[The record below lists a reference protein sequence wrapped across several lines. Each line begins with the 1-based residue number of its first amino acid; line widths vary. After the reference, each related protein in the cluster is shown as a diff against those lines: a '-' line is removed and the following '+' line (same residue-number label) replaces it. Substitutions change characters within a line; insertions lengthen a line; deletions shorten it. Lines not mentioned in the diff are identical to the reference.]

1 MAMVKNLR
9 MAVDIG
15 GTFVD
20 ALVFNFDDGTLE
32 TKKVSTTPKAPHVSV
47 LDSVTQLVDSS
58 ETVGEF
64 IHGTTLGLNAILER
78 KGAVVGIIANE
89 GFRDIF
95 ELARGNL
102 PFTQMYEFD
111 YEQPKNIVPRFQT
124 VGVRC
129 RINNKGE
136 VVQDLDV
143 DQLKEKLIYLA
154 EEIHVDAIAVSFLH
168 SYANSIHEI
177 QARDFIAQLYPKI
190 PVSVGSEIA
199 REYREYERTST
210 AVLDG
215 YIKPVLGQYLLDL
228 QSGLQEQDFQGA
240 FHVMRSGGGAM
251 TVEQAKDA
259 PLLTVLSG
267 PAGGVVGTQF
277 IANETGRK
285 NLISLDI
292 GGTSLDT
299 CVFTKGRPSEV
310 YEADIDHMPVL
321 IPIFDIRTIG
331 AGGGSIAWLDQDLL
345 KVGPQSAGA
354 DPGPACYD
362 RGGINPTVTDA
373 ALVLGYLRP
382 EWFLN
387 GEMHI
392 DQSLA
397 EKALQETICKPLK
410 MSVSEAASSIFR
422 IMVSKTVAAVREIT
436 VERGLDPR
444 EFSLVGFGGAGP
456 MFAPMIAMELDIPE
470 VLIPPVPALF
480 SAWGM
485 LTSDLEYQNSKTIL
499 LPLNGD
505 TLAEVQK
512 YADEIASDAENV
524 MLAQVQDTIP
534 ILVKKYLSLRYQGQ
548 EHTLDVEYSEG
559 SSIETIETSFN
570 KIHSDR
576 YGHQFEEKLEVVA
589 VRSRIIGEVSKP
601 DLSKFIK
608 HDSSHDTS
616 LTTKLYD
623 FSAGDFLEAPVV
635 NRESLV
641 PDQVVEGPLV
651 IKENTSITVIH
662 GKQVAVS
669 DELGLLTIR
678 RKK

>member
-1 MAMVKNLR
+1 MAKNLR

-20 ALVFNFDDGTLE
+20 ALVFNFDDGALE
-32 TKKVSTTPKAPHVSV
+32 IKKVSTTPKAPHLGV
-47 LDSVTQLVDSS
+47 LDGVRKLVDSADS
-58 ETVGEF
+58 VGEF

-78 KGAVVGIIANE
+78 KGAAVGIIANE

-102 PFTQMYEFD
+102 PFAQMYEFD
-111 YEQPKNIVPRFQT
+111 YEQPKKIVPRFQT
-124 VGVRC
+124 VGVEG

-136 VVQDLDV
+136 VIIPLNL
-143 DQLKEKLIYLA
+143 DQLKAKVAYLV
-154 EEIHVDAIAVSFLH
+154 EEIKVDAIAISFLH
-168 SYANSIHEI
+168 SYANSSHEI
-177 QARDFIAQLYPKI
+177 EARDFISKLHPEI

-228 QSGLQEQDFQGA
+228 QGGLEKDEFKGA

-251 TVEQAKDA
+251 TVKQAKDA

-267 PAGGVVGTQF
+267 PAGGVVGTQY

-354 DPGPACYD
+354 DPGPACYE
-362 RGGINPTVTDA
+362 RGGTEPTVTDA
-373 ALVLGYLRP
+373 ALILGYLRP

-392 DQSLA
+392 NQSLA
-397 EKALQETICKPLK
+397 EKALQEKICGPLK
-410 MSVSEAASSIFR
+410 MSVEEAASSIFR
-422 IMVSKTVAAVREIT
+422 IMVSKNVAAVREIT

-444 EFSLVGFGGAGP
+444 EFSLVGFGGGGP
-456 MFAPMIAMELDIPE
+456 MFAPMIALELDIPE
-470 VLIPPVPALF
+470 VVIPPVPALF

-499 LPLNGD
+499 LPLNKN
-505 TLAEVQK
+505 TLPDIQSQIN
-512 YADEIASDAENV
+512 EIATDAQNI
-524 MLAQVQDTIP
+524 MLEQVEGRIP
-534 ILVKKYLSLRYQGQ
+534 VSVRKYLSLRYQGQ
-548 EHTLDVEYSEG
+548 EHTLDVEITEDSP
-559 SSIETIETSFN
+559 IEIIEDSFN
-570 KIHSDR
+570 KIHSER
-576 YGHQFEEKLEVVA
+576 YGHKFDEKMEVVS
-589 VRSRIIGEVSKP
+589 VRSRIIGEVRKPELSRIIKQKSSKKEVITTRFF
-601 DLSKFIK
+601 DY
-608 HDSSHDTS
+608 SSGN
-616 LTTKLYD
+616 
-623 FSAGDFLEAPVV
+623 FVEAPVV
-635 NRESLV
+635 DRESLV
-641 PDQVVEGPLV
+641 PKQTVEGPIV
-651 IKENTSITVIH
+651 IKENTAITVIH
-662 GKQVAVS
+662 GGQEAMP
-669 DELGLLTIR
+669 DELGLLTVR
-678 RKK
+678 RAK

>member
-1 MAMVKNLR
+1 MAKNLR

-20 ALVFNFDDGTLE
+20 ALVFDFDNGTLE
-32 TKKVSTTPKAPHVSV
+32 TKKVSTTPKSPHIGV
-47 LDSVTQLVDSS
+47 LDSIKQLVDSS
-58 ETVGEF
+58 DTVGEF

-78 KGAVVGIIANE
+78 KGAAVGIVTND

-102 PFTQMYEFD
+102 PFAQMYEFD
-111 YEQPKNIVPRFQT
+111 YEQPENIVPRFQT

-136 VVQDLDV
+136 VVEPLDL
-143 DQLKEKLIYLA
+143 DQLKEKLKYLVD
-154 EEIHVDAIAVSFLH
+154 EVGVDAIAVSFLH
-168 SYANSIHEI
+168 SYANSEHEI
-177 QARDFIAQLYPKI
+177 EARDFITKLYPEI

-215 YIKPVLGQYLLDL
+215 YIKPVLGRYLLDL
-228 QSGLQEQDFQGA
+228 QGGLEQNDFQGA

-251 TVEQAKDA
+251 TVTQAKDA

-267 PAGGVVGTQF
+267 PAGGVVGTQY
-277 IANETGRK
+277 IANETGRT

-299 CVFTKGRPSEV
+299 CVFTDGRPSEV

-354 DPGPACYD
+354 APGPACYD
-362 RGGINPTVTDA
+362 RGGNNPTVTDA

-387 GEMHI
+387 GEMSI
-392 DQSLA
+392 NQSLA
-397 EKALQETICKPLK
+397 EKAIEEMICQPLK
-410 MSVSEAASSIFR
+410 MSIEEAASSIFR
-422 IMVSKTVAAVREIT
+422 IMVSKNVAAVREIT

-444 EFSLVGFGGAGP
+444 EFSLVGFGGGGP
-456 MFAPMIAMELDIPE
+456 MFAPMIALELDIPE

-499 LPLNGD
+499 LPLNQD
-505 TLAEVQK
+505 TV
-512 YADEIASDAENV
+512 EIIKQQANAIANDAEAI
-524 MLAQVQDTIP
+524 MLAQVEGRIQVV
-534 ILVKKYLSLRYQGQ
+534 VKKYLSLRYQGQ
-548 EHTLDVEYSEG
+548 EHTLDVEYLDN
-559 SSIETIETSFN
+559 SSIDTIEASFN
-570 KIHSDR
+570 KIHSER
-576 YGHQFEEKLEVVA
+576 YGHQFDEKMEVVS
-589 VRSRIIGEVSKP
+589 VRSRIIGKVKKP
-601 DLSKFIK
+601 DLSKIIK
-608 HDSSHDTS
+608 HEPSSS
-616 LTTKLYD
+616 EVLTTRLFDYSSGE
-623 FSAGDFLEAPVV
+623 FVEAPVV
-635 NRESLV
+635 NRESLI
-641 PDQVVEGPLV
+641 PDQVVGGPMV
-651 IKENTSITVIH
+651 IKENTAITVIH
-662 GKQVAVS
+662 SSQVAVS
-669 DELGLLTIR
+669 DQLGLLTVR
-678 RKK
+678 GKK

>member
-1 MAMVKNLR
+1 MAIMKNLR

-20 ALVFNFDDGTLE
+20 ALVFNFDQGTLE
-32 TKKVSTTPKAPHVSV
+32 IKKVSTTPQAPHVGV
-47 LDSVTQLVDSS
+47 LDSITQLVDSS
-58 ETVGEF
+58 KTVGEF

-78 KGAVVGIIANE
+78 KGAAVGIVANE
-89 GFRDIF
+89 GFRDVF

-129 RINNKGE
+129 RMNNKGE
-136 VVQDLDV
+136 VVQPLDLN
-143 DQLKEKLIYLA
+143 QLKEKVAYLVKQVK
-154 EEIHVDAIAVSFLH
+154 VDAIAVSFLH
-168 SYANSIHEI
+168 SYANSEHEI
-177 QARDFIAQLYPKI
+177 EARDFIAKLYPEI

-215 YIKPVLGQYLLDL
+215 YIKPVLGRYLLDL
-228 QSGLQEQDFQGA
+228 QGGLEQNDFQGA

-251 TVEQAKDA
+251 TVTQAKNA

-267 PAGGVVGTQF
+267 PAGGVVGTQY

-299 CVFTKGRPSEV
+299 CVFTEGRPSEV

-354 DPGPACYD
+354 DPGPACYG
-362 RGGINPTVTDA
+362 RGGANPTVTDA

-397 EKALQETICKPLK
+397 EKSLQEMICQPLK
-410 MSVSEAASSIFR
+410 ISVEEAASSIFR

-444 EFSLVGFGGAGP
+444 EFSLVGFGGGGP

-470 VLIPPVPALF
+470 VIIPPVPALF

-499 LPLNGD
+499 LPLNQD
-505 TLAEVQK
+505 TLVVIKQQANAIAKEAE
-512 YADEIASDAENV
+512 DI
-524 MLAQVQDTIP
+524 MLAQVENRIP
-534 ILVKKYLSLRYQGQ
+534 IVVKKYLSLRYHGQ
-548 EHTLDVEYSEG
+548 EHALDVEYIDK
-559 SSIETIETSFN
+559 SSIETIEASFN
-570 KIHSDR
+570 KIHSGR
-576 YGHQFEEKLEVVA
+576 YGHQFDEKLEVVS
-589 VRSRIIGEVSKP
+589 VRSRIIGEVRKP
-601 DLSKFIK
+601 DLSKVIK
-608 HDSSHDTS
+608 HEPSNSEV
-616 LTTKLYD
+616 LTTRLFDY
-623 FSAGDFLEAPVV
+623 SAGEFVEAAVV

-641 PDQVVEGPLV
+641 PDQVVEGPMV
-651 IKENTSITVIH
+651 IKENTAITVIH
-662 GKQVAVS
+662 GSQMAVS
-669 DELGLLTIR
+669 DHLGLLTVR
-678 RKK
+678 RSK

>member
-1 MAMVKNLR
+1 MAKNLR

-20 ALVFNFDDGTLE
+20 ALVFNFDDGALE
-32 TKKVSTTPKAPHVSV
+32 IKKVSTTPKAPHLGV
-47 LDSVTQLVDSS
+47 LDGVRKLVDSS
-58 ETVGEF
+58 DSVGEF

-78 KGAVVGIIANE
+78 KGAAVGIIANE

-102 PFTQMYEFD
+102 PFAQMYEFD
-111 YEQPKNIVPRFQT
+111 YEQPKKIVPRFQT
-124 VGVRC
+124 VGVEG

-136 VVQDLDV
+136 VIIPLNL
-143 DQLKEKLIYLA
+143 DQLKAKVAYLV
-154 EEIHVDAIAVSFLH
+154 EEIKVDAIAISFLH
-168 SYANSIHEI
+168 SYANSSHEI
-177 QARDFIAQLYPKI
+177 EARDFISKLHPEI

-228 QSGLQEQDFQGA
+228 QGGLEKDEFKGA

-251 TVEQAKDA
+251 TVKQAKDA
-259 PLLTVLSG
+259 PMLTVLSG
-267 PAGGVVGTQF
+267 PAGGVVGTQY

-354 DPGPACYD
+354 DPGPACYE
-362 RGGINPTVTDA
+362 RGGTEPTVTDA
-373 ALVLGYLRP
+373 ALILGYLRP

-392 DQSLA
+392 NQSLA
-397 EKALQETICKPLK
+397 EKALQEKICGPLK
-410 MSVSEAASSIFR
+410 MSVEEAASSIFR
-422 IMVSKTVAAVREIT
+422 IMVSKNVAAVREIT

-444 EFSLVGFGGAGP
+444 EFSLVGFGGGGP
-456 MFAPMIAMELDIPE
+456 MFAPMIALELDIPE
-470 VLIPPVPALF
+470 GGIPPVPALF

-499 LPLNGD
+499 LPLNKD
-505 TLAEVQK
+505 TLPDIQSQIN
-512 YADEIASDAENV
+512 EIATDAQNI
-524 MLAQVQDTIP
+524 MLEQVEGRIP
-534 ILVKKYLSLRYQGQ
+534 VSVRKYLSLRYQGQ
-548 EHTLDVEYSEG
+548 EHTLDVEITEDSP
-559 SSIETIETSFN
+559 IEIIEDSFN
-570 KIHSDR
+570 KIHSER
-576 YGHQFEEKLEVVA
+576 YGHKFDEKMEVVS
-589 VRSRIIGEVSKP
+589 VRSRIIGEVRKPELSRIIKQKSSKKEVITTRLF
-601 DLSKFIK
+601 DY
-608 HDSSHDTS
+608 SSGN
-616 LTTKLYD
+616 
-623 FSAGDFLEAPVV
+623 FVEAPVV
-635 NRESLV
+635 DRESLV
-641 PDQVVEGPLV
+641 PKQTVEGPIV
-651 IKENTSITVIH
+651 IKENTAITVIH
-662 GKQVAVS
+662 GGQEAMP
-669 DELGLLTIR
+669 DELGLLTVR
-678 RKK
+678 RAK

>member
-1 MAMVKNLR
+1 MAKNLR

-20 ALVFNFDDGTLE
+20 ALVFNFDDGALE
-32 TKKVSTTPKAPHVSV
+32 IKKVSTTPKAPHLGV
-47 LDSVTQLVDSS
+47 LDGVRKLVDSADS
-58 ETVGEF
+58 VGEF

-78 KGAVVGIIANE
+78 KGAAVGIIANE

-102 PFTQMYEFD
+102 PFAQMYEFD
-111 YEQPKNIVPRFQT
+111 YEQPKKIVPRFQT
-124 VGVRC
+124 VGVEG

-136 VVQDLDV
+136 VIIPLNL
-143 DQLKEKLIYLA
+143 DQLKAKVAYLV
-154 EEIHVDAIAVSFLH
+154 EEIKVDAIAISFLH
-168 SYANSIHEI
+168 SYANSSHEI
-177 QARDFIAQLYPKI
+177 EARDFISKLHPEI

-228 QSGLQEQDFQGA
+228 QGGLEKDEFKGA

-251 TVEQAKDA
+251 TVKQAKDA

-267 PAGGVVGTQF
+267 PAGGVVGTQY

-354 DPGPACYD
+354 DPGPACYE
-362 RGGINPTVTDA
+362 RGGTEPTVTDA
-373 ALVLGYLRP
+373 ALILGYLRP

-392 DQSLA
+392 NQSLA
-397 EKALQETICKPLK
+397 EKALQEKICGPLK
-410 MSVSEAASSIFR
+410 MSVEEAASSIFR
-422 IMVSKTVAAVREIT
+422 IMVSKNVAAVREIT

-444 EFSLVGFGGAGP
+444 EFSLVGFGGGGP
-456 MFAPMIAMELDIPE
+456 MFAPMIALELDIPE
-470 VLIPPVPALF
+470 VVIPPVPALF

-499 LPLNGD
+499 LPLNKN
-505 TLAEVQK
+505 TLPDIQSQIN
-512 YADEIASDAENV
+512 EIATDAQNI
-524 MLAQVQDTIP
+524 MLEQVEGRIP
-534 ILVKKYLSLRYQGQ
+534 VSVRKYLSLRYQGQ
-548 EHTLDVEYSEG
+548 EHTLDVEITEDSP
-559 SSIETIETSFN
+559 IEIIEDSFN
-570 KIHSDR
+570 KIHSER
-576 YGHQFEEKLEVVA
+576 YGHKFDEKMEVVS
-589 VRSRIIGEVSKP
+589 VRSRIIGEVRKPELSRIIKQKSSKKEVITTRFF
-601 DLSKFIK
+601 DY
-608 HDSSHDTS
+608 SSGN
-616 LTTKLYD
+616 
-623 FSAGDFLEAPVV
+623 FVEAPVV
-635 NRESLV
+635 DRESLA
-641 PDQVVEGPLV
+641 PKQTVEGPIV
-651 IKENTSITVIH
+651 IKENTAITVIH
-662 GKQVAVS
+662 GGQEAMP
-669 DELGLLTIR
+669 DELGLLTVR
-678 RKK
+678 RAK

>member
-1 MAMVKNLR
+1 MAKNLR

-20 ALVFNFDDGTLE
+20 ALVFNFDDGALE
-32 TKKVSTTPKAPHVSV
+32 IKKVSTTPKAPHLGV
-47 LDSVTQLVDSS
+47 LDGVEKLVDSS
-58 ETVGEF
+58 DSVGEF

-102 PFTQMYEFD
+102 PFAQMYEFD
-111 YEQPKNIVPRFQT
+111 YEQPKKIVPRFQT
-124 VGVRC
+124 VGVEG

-136 VVQDLDV
+136 VIIPLNLT
-143 DQLKEKLIYLA
+143 QLKEKVAYLV
-154 EEIHVDAIAVSFLH
+154 EEINVDAIAISFLH
-168 SYANSIHEI
+168 SYANSAHEI
-177 QARDFIAQLYPKI
+177 EARDFIYKLHPQI

-228 QSGLQEQDFQGA
+228 QEGLENNEFKGA

-251 TVEQAKDA
+251 TVKQAKDA

-267 PAGGVVGTQF
+267 PAGGVVGTQY

-354 DPGPACYD
+354 DPGPACYE
-362 RGGINPTVTDA
+362 RGGTNPTVTDA
-373 ALVLGYLRP
+373 ALILGYLRP

-392 DQSLA
+392 NQTLA
-397 EKALQETICKPLK
+397 EKALQETLCNPLK
-410 MSVSEAASSIFR
+410 MSVEEAASSIFR
-422 IMVSKTVAAVREIT
+422 IMVSKNVAAVREIT

-444 EFSLVGFGGAGP
+444 EFSLVGFGGGGP
-456 MFAPMIAMELDIPE
+456 MFAPMIALELDIPE
-470 VLIPPVPALF
+470 VVIPPVPALF

-499 LPLNGD
+499 SPLNKD
-505 TLAEVQK
+505 TLSDIQSQIT
-512 YADEIASDAENV
+512 EIAADAESI
-524 MLAQVQDTIP
+524 MLAQVDGRIP
-534 ILVKKYLSLRYQGQ
+534 VTTRKYLSLRYQGQ
-548 EHTLDVEYSEG
+548 EHTLDVEITED
-559 SSIETIETSFN
+559 SSIDAIETSFN
-570 KIHSDR
+570 NIHRER
-576 YGHQFEEKLEVVA
+576 YGHKFDEKMEVVS
-589 VRSRIIGEVSKP
+589 VRSRIIGEVRKP
-601 DLSKFIK
+601 ELSKIIK
-608 HDSSHDTS
+608 HKSSTEEIM
-616 LTTKLYD
+616 TTRLFYYSSGN
-623 FSAGDFLEAPVV
+623 FVEAPVV
-635 NRESLV
+635 NRESLA
-641 PDQVVEGPLV
+641 PKQAVEGPMV
-651 IKENTSITVIH
+651 IKENTAITVIH
-662 GKQVAVS
+662 GGQVAMP
-669 DELGLLTIR
+669 DELGLLTVR
-678 RKK
+678 RAK